1 MALDGLGERV
11 QNGLEAAQ
19 IALGESGER
28 AVLEH
33 REVLMH
39 PRCSTR
45 SAAGESHGE
54 GTAVLGP
61 HVAGDVA
68 PGLQPVQVAGEAGA
82 LVGERLVQLA
92 DRAGA
97 CLSQVGQEMG
107 LTLRET
113 ERRLG
118 SLQVEADPMGGAVNE
133 GDQLEPWLHDG
144 FG

>member
-1 MALDGLGERV
+1 
-11 QNGLEAAQ
+11 
-19 IALGESGER
+19 
-28 AVLEH
+28 
-33 REVLMH
+33 MH

-61 HVAGDVA
+61 HVTGDVA

-97 CLSQVGQEMG
+97 CLGQVGQEMG

-118 SLQVEADPMGGAVNE
+118 SLEGEADPVGGAVNE
-133 GDQLEPWLHDG
+133 GNQLEPWL
-144 FG
+144 

>member
-1 MALDGLGERV
+1 MQD
-11 QNGLEAAQ
+11 GLEAAQ
-19 IALGESGER
+19 VALGESGER

-33 REVLMH
+33 CEVLMH

-54 GTAVLGP
+54 GAAVLGP
-61 HVAGDVA
+61 HVAGNVPA
-68 PGLQPVQVAGEAGA
+68 SLEAVQVAGEAGA

-92 DRAGA
+92 HRAGA
-97 CLSQVGQEMG
+97 CLRQMREEMS
-107 LTLRET
+107 LSLRET

-118 SLQVEADPMGGAVNE
+118 SLQVQADSVGGAVNE